1 MLRLIAQIVL
11 WFSGIVAGFFVTK
24 DAPNFPLWQM
34 TVGLLLLV
42 ILSLLIW
49 WLTNPKTPGK

>member
-11 WFSGIVAGFFVTK
+11 WLSGIVAGFFVTK

-34 TVGLLLLV
+34 TFGLLLLV